1 MMTICRQN
9 VLPLSG
15 MLTTRMMN
23 EKEQKLRNLRCV
35 FNVLYVSGH
44 PATVKALAHFKEQVT
59 ANSGNTYYEHI
70 QSISYNPELQLLEAI
85 VSAKRDPGYNES
97 LCPGPYAFVRFYL
110 NYGNGWQDQ
119 GYSAVNE
126 QSNSTAIDWAGIPE
140 KRLSFSASLRI
151 VPKTDPN
158 GAHVRPQVRA
168 VLEWNKIP
176 PANDPGYSPAWGN
189 VVDEHIQITPGCNFR
204 QKI

>member
-1 MMTICRQN
+1 MMTMNRQN
-9 VLPLSG
+9 NLPPSSK
-15 MLTTRMMN
+15 LTMRMMN
-23 EKEQKLRNLRCV
+23 EREQKLRNLRCI

-44 PATVKALAHFKEQVT
+44 PAAVKALAHFKEQVT
-59 ANSGNTYYEHI
+59 AISGNTYYEHI
-70 QSISYNPELQLLEAI
+70 QSISYNPQLQLLQAI

-126 QSNSTAIDWAGIPE
+126 QGISTAIGWAGIPE
-140 KRLSFSASLRI
+140 NRVTFSASLRI
-151 VPKTDPN
+151 FPKIDPC
-158 GAHVRPQVRA
+158 GVHVRPQVRA

-176 PANDPGYSPAWGN
+176 PANEPEYSPAWGN
-189 VVDEHIQITPGCNFR
+189 AVDDYIQVTPECGWLN
-204 QKI
+204 